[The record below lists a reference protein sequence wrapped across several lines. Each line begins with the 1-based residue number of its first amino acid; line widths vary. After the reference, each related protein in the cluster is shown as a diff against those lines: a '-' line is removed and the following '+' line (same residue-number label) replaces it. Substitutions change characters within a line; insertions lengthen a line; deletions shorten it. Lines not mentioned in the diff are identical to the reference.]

1 MTGRLYHQDA
11 YLTEFRAEVVEI
23 SADGRRVYLD
33 RTAFYPTSGGQPN
46 DLGTIDG
53 AAVLDVI
60 DEEDRIA
67 HLVATPVGGGAIT
80 GRIDWPR
87 RFDHM
92 QQHSGQ
98 HLLSWALID
107 VCNAHTVS
115 FHLGQDVSTIELA
128 VPALDA
134 ASIAAAERRANEL
147 VFENRPVTISY
158 EDAAGAAAGLRAPTE
173 RTGELRIVTI
183 RDCDRSACGGTHVR
197 STGEIG
203 PILIRR
209 LEKIRGNV
217 RLEFLCGMR
226 ALRRARADFEALAQI
241 SRTLAAP
248 ADETPKLVMSAVERL
263 GHTEKALGKLKAEMA
278 AIRGRE
284 LYGAAQPDA
293 SGVRRHFQR
302 LAAGAFDEELRAKAQ
317 GFTSAE
323 RAVFVTAIDD
333 PPSLLLA
340 VSKDAGLHAGN
351 LVKEAVTANGGRG
364 GGSATLAQGS
374 LPDGAAL
381 ERALERL
388 RPLCGGPS
396 GS

>member
-11 YLTEFRAEVVEI
+11 YLTEFRAEVVEL
-23 SADGRRVYLD
+23 SADGHRVYLD
-33 RTAFYPTSGGQPN
+33 RTAFYPKSGGQPH
-46 DLGTIDG
+46 DLGTIEG
-53 AAVLDVI
+53 VAVLDVI

-67 HLVATPVGGGAIT
+67 HLVAAPVGPGTVT

-134 ASIAAAERRANEL
+134 ASITAAERRANEL
-147 VFENRPVTISY
+147 VFENRPVTITY
-158 EDAAGAAAGLRAPTE
+158 EDAAAAAGGLRAPTE
-173 RTGELRIVTI
+173 RTGELRIVAI

-226 ALRRARADFEALAQI
+226 ALRRARADFDALTQI

-248 ADETPKLVMSAVERL
+248 ADETPKLVAGVVERL
-263 GHTEKALGKLKAEMA
+263 AQIEKALGKLKAEMA

-284 LYGAAQPDA
+284 LYGSTPPDA
-293 SGVRRHFQR
+293 DGFRRHFR
-302 LAAGAFDEELRAKAQ
+302 RPAAGALDEELRATAQ
-317 GFTSAE
+317 GFTSGV
-323 RAVFVTAIDD
+323 RAVFLAGIDN

-340 VSKDAGLHAGN
+340 VSKDAGIHAGN
-351 LVKEAVTANGGRG
+351 LLKEAVGADGGRG
-364 GGSATLAQGS
+364 GGSAASAQGS
-374 LPDGAAL
+374 LPDGEAL
-381 ERALERL
+381 HRAFERVRSA
-388 RPLCGGPS
+388 CAGPS